1 MAPCYRYYPLTFR
14 LKNNQTT
21 TILYTESDIRSWL
34 PGDNLCDAT
43 IAVPAD
49 LPAGEYELSLGLL
62 DELSENPKIQLAIAG
77 RDPTGWYPRGRIE
90 VRR

>member
-1 MAPCYRYYPLTFR
+1 MASCYRYYRLAFR
-14 LKNNQTT
+14 LKNDQTT

-34 PGDNLCDAT
+34 PGDNLCDGT
-43 IAVPAD
+43 VAVAAD

-77 RDPTGWYPRGRIE
+77 RDPTGWYPMGRIE
-90 VRR
+90 VKR